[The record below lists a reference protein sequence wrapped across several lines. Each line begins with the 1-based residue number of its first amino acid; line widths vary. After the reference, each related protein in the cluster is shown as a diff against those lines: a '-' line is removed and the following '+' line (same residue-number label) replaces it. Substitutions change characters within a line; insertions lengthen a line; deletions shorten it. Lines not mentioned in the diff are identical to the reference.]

1 MGPWA
6 EDPKGWILARKNIFS
21 GQTVN
26 PKKKI

>member
-1 MGPWA
+1 MGPSVPN
-6 EDPKGWILARKNIFS
+6 PKGWILARKNIFS